1 MTAKF
6 LTMFRW
12 DVTLQGRQGFYYAA
26 LVVTV
31 LWCVVLLQLPLN
43 GRLFLLPLVIFVDL
57 SIFGFYFMAGLLY
70 LEKGEGILEALAGTP
85 LPRLTYL
92 FSKVASLTL
101 LATLIVVA
109 VVLVTYG
116 VAINW
121 LALLAGVVLNSV
133 ILILI
138 GFILAVRYRAIS
150 EFFIPSAI
158 YLLPT
163 QLPLLDYLGLWDG
176 WPLYLI
182 PTQATMLLIQAVFVP
197 IAPWQ
202 YIYAFG
208 YLFVTAVVVTR
219 WALRAFDRFVAQA

>member
-1 MTAKF
+1 MKTLA
-6 LTMFRW
+6 TIFRW

-31 LWCVVLLQLPLN
+31 LWCVVMLQLPQE
-43 GRLFLLPLVIFVDL
+43 GRRVLLPLIIFIDL

-70 LEKGEGILEALAGTP
+70 LEKGEGILEALVVTP

-92 FSKVASLTL
+92 LSKVASLTL
-101 LATLIVVA
+101 LAGLIVVA

-116 VAINW
+116 LAINW
-121 LALLAGVVLNSV
+121 LVLLSGVVLNSG

-150 EFFIPSAI
+150 EFFIPSVI
-158 YLLPT
+158 YLIPS
-163 QLPLLDYLGLWDG
+163 QLPLLDYLGIWEG
-176 WPLYLI
+176 WPIYLM

-202 YIYAFG
+202 YVYAFS
-208 YLFVTAVVVTR
+208 YLIVVAIVVMW
-219 WALRAFDRFVAQA
+219 WALRAFDRFVAR

>member
-6 LTMFRW
+6 LSIFRW

-26 LVVTV
+26 LMVTV
-31 LWCVVLLQLPLN
+31 LWCVVLLQLPPD
-43 GRLFLLPLVIFVDL
+43 GRLFLLPLIIFLDL

-70 LEKGEGILEALAGTP
+70 LEKGEGVLEALVVTP

-92 FSKVASLTL
+92 LSKVASLTL
-101 LATLIVVA
+101 LAMLIVVA
-109 VVLVTYG
+109 VVLVAYG
-116 VAINW
+116 PAINW
-121 LALLAGVVLNSV
+121 LVLLSGVVLNSGV
-133 ILILI
+133 LILI
-138 GFILAVRYRAIS
+138 GFILAVRYRTIS
-150 EFFIPSAI
+150 EFLIPSAI

-163 QLPLLDYLGLWDG
+163 QLPLLDYLGLWEG

-208 YLFVTAVVVTR
+208 YLIVTAVVVT
-219 WALRAFDRFVAQA
+219 WLALRAFDRFIAR